1 MLHKKDI
8 KTGNIVPI
16 YTEHQ
21 SMEGLTC
28 MALLLEKDKSF
39 DQSVFIKEERD
50 PKTHLT
56 VDHTRLT
63 LRRGQII
70 YHKNA
75 QTLKWGLY
83 FLSQIGTMSM
93 TLDSVDNSHTCRVP
107 VATSS
112 QYFRSA
118 HSKWEGII
126 YNNKNYI
133 VVSDTYNFC
142 YVVTQA
148 YYDDIAKRKASD
160 IKQEHIIALRKP
172 FSYTIETYE
181 RKTFVFVTERWKVR
195 KLTNPFFGE
204 LKVGDVV
211 YYKDAGRHIVKTI
224 DNGRLVVAREDNESR
239 VVVANTT
246 DLFVDT
252 RYGGDTYCK
261 ISYSGGTSSRVYNKK
276 KQSAVKKKDDST
288 DDIWEMPDPDF

>member
-93 TLDSVDNSHTCRVP
+93 TLDSVDNSILAEFRLPRHHN
-107 VATSS
+107 TSD
-112 QYFRSA
+112 QRIANGKVLYITI
-118 HSKWEGII
+118 KII
-126 YNNKNYI
+126 
-133 VVSDTYNFC
+133 
-142 YVVTQA
+142 
-148 YYDDIAKRKASD
+148 
-160 IKQEHIIALRKP
+160 L
-172 FSYTIETYE
+172 
-181 RKTFVFVTERWKVR
+181 
-195 KLTNPFFGE
+195 
-204 LKVGDVV
+204 
-211 YYKDAGRHIVKTI
+211 
-224 DNGRLVVAREDNESR
+224 
-239 VVVANTT
+239 
-246 DLFVDT
+246 
-252 RYGGDTYCK
+252 
-261 ISYSGGTSSRVYNKK
+261 
-276 KQSAVKKKDDST
+276 
-288 DDIWEMPDPDF
+288 